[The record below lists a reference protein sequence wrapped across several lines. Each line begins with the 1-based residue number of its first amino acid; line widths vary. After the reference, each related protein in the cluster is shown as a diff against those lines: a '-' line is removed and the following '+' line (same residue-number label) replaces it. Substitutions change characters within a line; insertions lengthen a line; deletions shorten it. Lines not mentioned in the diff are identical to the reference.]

1 MRDKAHVA
9 KVQGRQAQP
18 SHDCRDAR
26 LAGGGPVSA
35 LRPLC
40 ALTMRLV
47 GCLVVLS
54 AIGGS
59 AGAQRVVGFD
69 DPRPSAA
76 IADFSLSPS
85 LAPEVDGDVTFAI
98 QEVLA
103 RLPTAGAAWHDLQR
117 FYRERDY
124 ASAWLENGL
133 PAARIDPLLGML
145 AALPAEGLLSADYA
159 GDPLQEL
166 AQRLRT
172 GQSSTHALARFDVL
186 MSHSILRAI
195 RDAQGGRLADLR
207 LPRDARPQVRLS
219 DAYGLLVEMQLLGR
233 PEDRFRAVIPA
244 SPAYRGLIGALARY
258 REIASAGGWVA
269 VPEGR
274 TIEPDARDP
283 RVVSVRRRL
292 AATDGSSTTLGSDP
306 GRYDAPLQEAV
317 RRFQRRHGLTD
328 DGRIG
333 GQTVRAMNTP
343 VTQRI
348 RQIEV
353 NLDRLRALPPAGQD
367 PEIFVNIPEYR
378 LRVIAGDQELMSMAV
393 IVGREVRGT
402 PLLSSRITE
411 IIVNPT
417 WTVPPKIAREDLLPQ
432 LRQDPERLV
441 SRGFR
446 VFRGWSA
453 AAEEVDIR
461 SANWGAVSPAQF
473 NRFRVRQDAGPRNAL
488 GRLRFTL
495 VDTPSIY
502 LHDTPDRQYFARD
515 RRSVSSGCVRVERP
529 LELAEL
535 ILRNNRRAWD
545 RERLEQAIGTT
556 ERQSIPAAQPVPVHL
571 VYFTAWVDATG
582 EVNFRDDL
590 YGFDE
595 LLSDAIAERSRSLAA
610 VHQVLLAM

>member
-1 MRDKAHVA
+1 M
-9 KVQGRQAQP
+9 
-18 SHDCRDAR
+18 
-26 LAGGGPVSA
+26 SA
-35 LRPLC
+35 LRQSRSVISRLC
-40 ALTMRLV
+40 GGLV
-47 GCLVVLS
+47 MLL

-59 AGAQRVVGFD
+59 AGAQRVVGAD
-69 DPRPSAA
+69 ELSPPSVVRAA
-76 IADFSLSPS
+76 IEKHPPSPS
-85 LAPEVDGDVTFAI
+85 GGVSGPDADSLALGLDHAVALAI
-98 QEVLA
+98 QDVLG
-103 RLPTAGAAWHDLQR
+103 RLPTAGAAWRDLQR

-124 ASAWLENGL
+124 ASAWLDNGL
-133 PAARIDPLLGML
+133 PAARIDPLMSAF

-159 GDPLQEL
+159 GESLQEL
-166 AQRLRT
+166 ARRLPTDR
-172 GQSSTHALARFDVL
+172 SSAHALARFDVL
-186 MSHSILRAI
+186 MSHAILRAV

-207 LPRDARPQVRLS
+207 LPRDARPQVRPS
-219 DAYGLLVEMQLLGR
+219 DAYGLLVEMQLMAR
-233 PEDRFRAVIPA
+233 PADRLRAVTPA
-244 SPAYRGLIGALARY
+244 SPAYRGLIGALARH
-258 REIASAGGWVA
+258 REIAAAGGWVA

-283 RVVSVRRRL
+283 RVALVRRRL
-292 AATDGSSTTLGSDP
+292 AATDGTSTTLGSEP
-306 GRYDAPLQEAV
+306 SRYDAPLQEAV
-317 RRFQRRHGLTD
+317 RRFQRRHGLID

-333 GQTVRAMNTP
+333 LQTQRAMNAP

-353 NLDRLRALPPAGQD
+353 NLDRLRALPPAGRD

-378 LRVIAGDQELMSMAV
+378 LRVIAGDRELMNMAV

-432 LRQDPERLV
+432 LQQDPERLIG
-441 SRGFR
+441 RGFR

-461 SANWGAVSPAQF
+461 SVDWRAVSPAQF
-473 NRFRVRQDAGPRNAL
+473 NRFKIRQDAGPRNAL

-535 ILRNNRRAWD
+535 ILRNNRRGWD
-545 RERLEQAIGTT
+545 RERLEQAIATA
-556 ERQSIPAAQPVPVHL
+556 ERQSLPAALPMPVHL
-571 VYFTAWVDATG
+571 VYFTAWVDDAG
-582 EVNFRDDL
+582 DVNFRDDL

-595 LLSDAIAERSRSLAA
+595 LLGNAIAERSRSLAA
-610 VHQVLLAM
+610 VHQALLTM